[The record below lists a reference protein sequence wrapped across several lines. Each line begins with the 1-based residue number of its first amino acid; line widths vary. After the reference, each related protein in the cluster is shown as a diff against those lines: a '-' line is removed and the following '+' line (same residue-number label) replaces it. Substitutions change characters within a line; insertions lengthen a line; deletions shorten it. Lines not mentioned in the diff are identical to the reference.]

1 METMSAQRLSVY
13 DWRENSGLFE
23 VLSLIICTLLNWI
36 KFSQYYIM
44 VIYGILSYFL
54 VLENN
59 IKTGKTEQGTCKILC
74 SS

>member
-23 VLSLIICTLLNWI
+23 VLSLIICTLLNRI
-36 KFSQYYIM
+36 KFFQYNIM

-59 IKTGKTEQGTCKILC
+59 IKTGITEQGTFKILC